1 MSNVLPFSPETTVS
15 NAAMSYVLAHRNQHL
30 ASREGNEA
38 LVSRCQAHLM
48 MAFDITADRAQK
60 EAALALAEASH
71 TGEVWLDAEAT
82 TAFYT
87 TLRTKDGR
95 QIIVSADQILH
106 AITDFFSLQ

>member
-1 MSNVLPFSPETTVS
+1 MSNVLPFNPDNTIS
-15 NAAMSYVLAHRNQHL
+15 NAALSYMLKHRSQHL
-30 ASREGNEA
+30 ASRQGNEA
-38 LVSRCQAHLM
+38 LLSRCQAHLM
-48 MAFDITADRAQK
+48 MTFDITADRATK

-71 TGEVWLDAEAT
+71 SGEVWIDVDAT
-82 TAFYT
+82 CAFYT